1 VRSAHQPPP
10 RAQDYYQ
17 ILGVP
22 RGSDVKEM
30 KKAYRQLARK
40 YHPVRRLQPPSPAR
54 ACTSHAPSRAAQDV
68 NKEPGAEER
77 FKAISN
83 AYEVLSDDQKR
94 AVYDRFGE
102 AGLKGGMGGGGG
114 ASGMGD
120 FSNPFD
126 LFETFFGGGG
136 GMGGGMGGRM
146 RNRPQQ
152 GDDERYDLEIDFKE
166 AVFGCEKELEV
177 VRLEECATCTG
188 SGVKAGMRASTCG
201 TCGGTGQVVTTART
215 PLGNFQQVVVCS
227 GCNGAGQTA
236 PPCSSCGGDGRV
248 RRSKRISL
256 RVPPG
261 VDVGSRLRVRGEG
274 NAGRRGG
281 PPGDLYVFVSVRK
294 DPELVRDGADID
306 SSVRLPYTAAI
317 LGTTVKVRT
326 VDGPVDVIVPPGV
339 QPGAVLVL
347 GKRGVPR
354 LGSPNSRGD
363 HRLTVL
369 VTIPERLSAQER
381 ALVEQLAELGG
392 GKSTA
397 AA

>member
-1 VRSAHQPPP
+1 
-10 RAQDYYQ
+10 
-17 ILGVP
+17 
-22 RGSDVKEM
+22 
-30 KKAYRQLARK
+30 
-40 YHPVRRLQPPSPAR
+40 
-54 ACTSHAPSRAAQDV
+54 V
-68 NKEPGAEER
+68 NKEAGAEER
-77 FKAISN
+77 FKSISN

-136 GMGGGMGGRM
+136 MGGGGMGGARM
-146 RNRPQQ
+146 RNRAQQ

-177 VRLEECATCTG
+177 MRLEECGTCTG
-188 SGVKAGMRASTCG
+188 SGVKAGTRPSTCG

-227 GCNGAGQTA
+227 ACGGAGQTA
-236 PPCSSCGGDGRV
+236 APCSACGGDGRV

-281 PPGDLYVFVSVRK
+281 PPGDLYVFVSVRV
-294 DPELVRDGADID
+294 DPELARDGVDIS
-306 SSVRLPYTAAI
+306 SSVRLPYTDAI

-326 VDGPVDVIVPPGV
+326 VDGPVDVKVPAGV

-347 GKRGVPR
+347 AKRGVPR
-354 LGSPNSRGD
+354 LGNPTLRGD
-363 HRLTVL
+363 HRVTVL
-369 VTIPERLSAQER
+369 VTIPERVTPQER
-381 ALVEQLAELGG
+381 ALVEQLAELGT
-392 GKSTA
+392 GKA
-397 AA
+397 AAKA